1 MFRPEPRQHSMDDP
15 ERGYSWRQVGTTQK
29 GEVSIAVLTL
39 GAIEVPYEY
48 EVTEVIEGDT
58 RWYDVE
64 ILAFGVSV
72 AGRIQHGLTQHH
84 WSDSSERE
92 SAALIAIEATL
103 AWFPSGHGLHRGDG
117 YMRSTFQG
125 REYRLSDFGPYYSSS

>member
-1 MFRPEPRQHSMDDP
+1 MEDP
-15 ERGYSWRQVGTTQK
+15 ERGYRWREVGSTQK
-29 GEVSIAVLTL
+29 GEVLIAVLTL
-39 GAIEVPYEY
+39 GSTEIPYEY
-48 EVTEVIEGDT
+48 RVTEVIEGDT

-84 WSDSSERE
+84 WSDPSERE

-103 AWFPSGHGLHRGDG
+103 AWFPGGQGRQRGDG

-125 REYRLSDFGPYYSSS
+125 RTYRLSDFGAYYSPS

>member
-1 MFRPEPRQHSMDDP
+1 MFRPEPRQLSMEDS
-15 ERGYSWRQVGTTQK
+15 ERGYCWRDVGTTQR

-39 GAIEVPYEY
+39 GGIDIPYEY
-48 EVTEVIEGDT
+48 RVTEVEEGGT
-58 RWYDVE
+58 HWYDVE

-103 AWFPSGHGLHRGDG
+103 AWFPGGQGLLRGDG
-117 YMRSTFQG
+117 YMRSTFRG
-125 REYRLSDFGPYYSSS
+125 RTYRLSDFGAYYSSS